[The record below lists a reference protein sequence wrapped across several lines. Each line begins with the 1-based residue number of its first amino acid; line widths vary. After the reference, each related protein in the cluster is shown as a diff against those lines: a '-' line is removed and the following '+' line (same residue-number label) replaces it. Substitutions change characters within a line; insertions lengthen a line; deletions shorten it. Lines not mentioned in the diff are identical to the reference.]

1 MNLSVAKQI
10 TDEGWRD
17 YLNGTLL
24 LAKNLGHAP
33 SLSMMSCLHAYPNA
47 VQRQM
52 ASDFIAQN
60 NVRQIDRVA
69 VLTDSALLR
78 GAMTAFGWLMPKMRV
93 RAFSG
98 DDSAGA
104 LRWLREAGAFDES
117 QAMDVWNEAH
127 AKLAA
132 KADTRS

>member
-1 MNLSVAKQI
+1 MNLSVARKI

-24 LAKNLGHAP
+24 LAQNLGHAP

-52 ASDFIAQN
+52 ASDFIVGN
-60 NVRQIDRVA
+60 NVRPIGRVA
-69 VLTDSALLR
+69 VLTDSAILR
-78 GAMTAFGWLMPKMRV
+78 GAMTAFGWLMPKMHV
-93 RAFSG
+93 RAFRA
-98 DDSAGA
+98 DDSASA
-104 LRWLREAGAFDES
+104 LQWLREAGAFDES
-117 QAMDVWNEAH
+117 QAMATWNDAH

-132 KADTRS
+132 KTGTPR